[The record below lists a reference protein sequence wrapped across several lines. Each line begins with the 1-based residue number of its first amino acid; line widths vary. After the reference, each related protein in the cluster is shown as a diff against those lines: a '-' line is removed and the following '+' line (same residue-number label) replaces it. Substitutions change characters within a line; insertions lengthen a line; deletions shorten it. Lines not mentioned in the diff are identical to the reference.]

1 MESILPPSGGSE
13 LTYKPQLATQVQQR
27 KSRNKLSIE
36 VKGQWIVEIKKC
48 NVGIL
53 FVVRFIFCLET
64 AESKSNNN
72 NNNNNNTNTN
82 KRAEILKSGK
92 NDHLSV
98 KIMRRLEQ
106 DKMVENGQWSNVRC
120 FLKALFA

>member
-13 LTYKPQLATQVQQR
+13 LTYKPQLATQLQQR
-27 KSRNKLSIE
+27 KSRNKLLIE
-36 VKGQWIVEIKKC
+36 VKGQWIAEIKKC

-53 FVVRFIFCLET
+53 FVVRFIFCVET
-64 AESKSNNN
+64 AESKSN

-98 KIMRRLEQ
+98 KIMQRLEQ
-106 DKMVENGQWSNVRC
+106 DKMVENGNGRMLGV
-120 FLKALFA
+120 F